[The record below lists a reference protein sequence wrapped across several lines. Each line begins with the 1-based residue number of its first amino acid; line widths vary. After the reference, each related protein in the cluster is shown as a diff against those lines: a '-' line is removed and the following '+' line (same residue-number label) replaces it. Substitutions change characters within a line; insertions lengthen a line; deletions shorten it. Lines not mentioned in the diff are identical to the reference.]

1 MTNST
6 TRAGRSGERGTRLK
20 SVEGGRG
27 APVIHEEVYE
37 RLRRAIIA
45 GQFEPGKSLSVR
57 GLASEFGVSAM
68 PAREA
73 IRRLAALGA
82 LEVTETRRVMVAHMT
97 PERFDELTIA
107 RRTLEPEI
115 AALAARKLAKD
126 AKTRDA
132 LIAKLKTIDAALD
145 EAIARGDIADYG
157 RRNSEFHFALYAA
170 AKAPVLLSLV
180 ESLWLQTGP
189 FMRIVIGRLGTTSL
203 VDQHK
208 EAIAAL
214 ATGDADKLADAV
226 RNDILQGMSSI
237 AREISGDPVEL
248 TRNENKRARR

>member
-1 MTNST
+1 MTNSV
-6 TRAGRSGERGTRLK
+6 TRAGKSGERGARLK

-57 GLASEFGVSAM
+57 GLAAEFGVSAM

-126 AKTRDA
+126 AKIRDA

-157 RRNSEFHFALYAA
+157 RRNSEFHFAFIRRPKRRFFSA
-170 AKAPVLLSLV
+170 LLRAC
-180 ESLWLQTGP
+180 GC
-189 FMRIVIGRLGTTSL
+189 
-203 VDQHK
+203 
-208 EAIAAL
+208 
-214 ATGDADKLADAV
+214 KLARSCASSSAGLA
-226 RNDILQGMSSI
+226 RPRSSI
-237 AREISGDPVEL
+237 S
-248 TRNENKRARR
+248 TRKRLRRSPPATPKNLQKQCATTFCRA